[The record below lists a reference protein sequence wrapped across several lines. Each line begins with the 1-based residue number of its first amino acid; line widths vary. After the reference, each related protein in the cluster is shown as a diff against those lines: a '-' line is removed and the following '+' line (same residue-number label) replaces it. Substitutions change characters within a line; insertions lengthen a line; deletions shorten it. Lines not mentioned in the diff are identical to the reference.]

1 MALKLN
7 KPQSGMGWSP
17 LDDPYAQNVYDK
29 YNTRM
34 SGAQDN
40 PILSGLSWGNNFLR
54 DRQNYAYAEE
64 QRRQAEQPVT
74 PAPRGQQGGLSGVS
88 YGPNGEIGM
97 ITTQIPQNDFRNAL
111 QATAGQEITA
121 DQFRRPEPQSGG
133 LGSLVTLSGL
143 DLIQG
148 QPAGSSMNSVL
159 KGGFNNFGSLLGM
172 GNRGNQPNFSSPQP
186 VENSS
191 GQTGNGEESPSL
203 LSQSQSDN
211 PYLGEEYRFDN
222 WAKQAAAAG
231 VTNPIMQRI
240 RYNSEI
246 APLIEQARAS
256 QLRSAIATLYNPDAT
271 EQDKL
276 NAQVTLAVET
286 QNPMLPRDMAWEDE
300 ARQMKR
306 DQFQMGKDKQMANVF
321 GLARDPDASG
331 SDAGDKVLEAVKG
344 YKIGDQWMGASGDS
358 RNQCANW
365 VSDVYSKIGLPELG
379 NENGDKLMTNFG
391 KAYHKA
397 GSGYTPQPGDA
408 INFKK
413 HVGIYVGNGKY
424 MARNSEGGVH
434 VGTMSEAIKNF
445 GQPIGYGSIGDYTR
459 TSRSGKYNN
468 KIGYTDKEK
477 MDINMNLRQQA
488 LDMRNS
494 SRSAGAR
501 GKKGLTLGESG
512 NNLRDAISSFVN
524 EEDPDKRAK
533 SAEKLPGNVQNEF
546 TNLVGKYNGDWE
558 KALNQLT
565 YDLVGGEIYGR
576 LGVSDDN
583 LADLISN
590 SVYKGLNSM
599 SDGEGYKYA
608 TEQKIKD
615 YLIKEY
621 LPKLHAT
628 DTQTPKDQPAKTTG
642 NKGKPSYIEG
652 NGSGTGTGKKAV
664 TPNLIDNYRH
674 GTTSMRSLLERV
686 AEHKDDP
693 DFWED
698 TDRAYVK

>member
-34 SGAQDN
+34 SGVQDN

-159 KGGFNNFGSLLGM
+159 KGGFNNFGSLLGL
-172 GNRGNQPNFSSPQP
+172 GNKGGQPNFSSPQP

-271 EQDKL
+271 EEEKM
-276 NAQVTLAVET
+276 NAKVLLAVET
-286 QNPMLPRDMAWEDE
+286 QNPMLPRDMDWEDE
-300 ARQMKR
+300 SRQMQKEK
-306 DQFQMGKDKQMANVF
+306 FQMDKDNQMYRIY
-321 GLARDPDASG
+321 GLGRNQNAAG
-331 SDAGDKVLEAVKG
+331 SDAGNMVLEAVKG
-344 YKIGDQWMGASGDS
+344 YKVGDQWMGASGDS

-379 NENGDKLMTNFG
+379 NENGDRLMSNFG
-391 KAYHKA
+391 KAYHRA
-397 GSGYTPQPGDA
+397 GSGYRPQPGDA

-413 HVGIYVGNGKY
+413 HVGIYLGDGQY

-445 GQPIGYGSIGDYTR
+445 GNPIGFGSIGEYTG
-459 TSRSGKYNN
+459 TNKSGRYDN
-468 KIGYTDKEK
+468 KLAYTDKEK

-488 LDMRNS
+488 LDMKS
-494 SRSAGAR
+494 SSPRGGSGGVR

-512 NNLRDAISSFVN
+512 NNLCDAISRFAS
-524 EEDPDKRAK
+524 EKDPDKREK
-533 SAEKLPGNVQNEF
+533 LAEKLSSSVQNEF
-546 TNLVGKYNGDWE
+546 TNLVEKYDWDWE

-576 LGVSDDN
+576 LGVNDNN
-583 LADLISN
+583 LADLISD
-590 SVYKGLNSM
+590 SVYKGLNLM
-599 SDGEGYKYA
+599 SNGEGYKYA
-608 TEQKIKD
+608 TEQKIKN
-615 YLIKEY
+615 YLMKEY
-621 LPKLHAT
+621 LPKLHGGSAPE
-628 DTQTPKDQPAKTTG
+628 TPAQNVEKASL
-642 NKGKPSYIEG
+642 NGKPPYREVDPTAPVNGYILPD
-652 NGSGTGTGKKAV
+652 GTRVPENKYDT
-664 TPNLIDNYRH
+664 LYRNPLGGFH
-674 GTTSMRSLLERV
+674 ERQM
-686 AEHKDDP
+686 AA
-693 DFWED
+693 F
-698 TDRAYVK
+698 RAQNK

>member
-17 LDDPYAQNVYDK
+17 IDDPYARNAYDR
-29 YNTRM
+29 YDTRM
-34 SGAQDN
+34 SGVRDN

-74 PAPRGQQGGLSGVS
+74 PSPRGQQGGIPGVS

-121 DQFRRPEPQSGG
+121 DQFKRPEPQSGG
-133 LGSLVTLSGL
+133 LGSLATLSGL

-172 GNRGNQPNFSSPQP
+172 GNKGGQPNFSSPQP

-246 APLIEQARAS
+246 APLIEQAHAS
-256 QLRSAIATLYNPDAT
+256 QLRSAISTLYNPDAT

-306 DQFQMGKDKQMANVF
+306 DQFQMEKDKQMANVF

-445 GQPIGYGSIGDYTR
+445 GQPIGYGSIGDYTK

-494 SRSAGAR
+494 APRRGSGGVR
-501 GKKGLTLGESG
+501 GKKELSLGESG
-512 NNLRDAISSFVN
+512 NALRDAV
-524 EEDPDKRAK
+524 EAYARAD
-533 SAEKLPGNVQNEF
+533 SPETRAAAAGKLQKPVQDEF
-546 TNLVGKYNGDWE
+546 TNLMRKYKGDFE
-558 KALNQLT
+558 LAVNQLT
-565 YDLVGGEIYGR
+565 YDLVGGEIYGS
-576 LGVSDDN
+576 LGKYDN
-583 LADLISN
+583 DQLANLIASAA
-590 SVYKGLNSM
+590 YKSLNLTT
-599 SDGEGYKYA
+599 DGEGYKYT

-621 LPKLHAT
+621 LPKLHGGSAPE
-628 DTQTPKDQPAKTTG
+628 TPAQNVEKASL
-642 NKGKPSYIEG
+642 NGKPPYREVDPTAPVNGYILPD
-652 NGSGTGTGKKAV
+652 GTRVPENKYDT
-664 TPNLIDNYRH
+664 LYRNPLGGFH
-674 GTTSMRSLLERV
+674 ERQM
-686 AEHKDDP
+686 AA
-693 DFWED
+693 F
-698 TDRAYVK
+698 RAQNK

>member
-17 LDDPYAQNVYDK
+17 LDDQYAQNVYDK

-34 SGAQDN
+34 SGVQDN

-74 PAPRGQQGGLSGVS
+74 PSPRGRQGGIPGVS

-121 DQFRRPEPQSGG
+121 DQFKRPEPQSGG
-133 LGSLVTLSGL
+133 LGSLATLSGL

-172 GNRGNQPNFSSPQP
+172 GNKGGQPNFSSPQP

-306 DQFQMGKDKQMANVF
+306 DQFQMEKDKQMANVF
-321 GLARDPDASG
+321 GLARDPNASG

-445 GQPIGYGSIGDYTR
+445 GQPIGYGSIGDYTK

-477 MDINMNLRQQA
+477 MDMNINLRQQE

-494 SRSAGAR
+494 SPRGGSGGAR

-512 NNLRDAISSFVN
+512 NNLCDAISRFAS
-524 EEDPDKRAK
+524 EKDPDKREK
-533 SAEKLPGNVQNEF
+533 LAEKLSSSVQNEF
-546 TNLVGKYNGDWE
+546 TNLVEKYDWDWE

-576 LGVSDDN
+576 LGVNDNN
-583 LADLISN
+583 LADLISD
-590 SVYKGLNSM
+590 SVYKGLNLM
-599 SDGEGYKYA
+599 SNGEGYKYA
-608 TEQKIKD
+608 TEQKIKN
-615 YLIKEY
+615 YLMKEY
-621 LPKLHAT
+621 LPKLHGVSASG
-628 DTQTPKDQPAKTTG
+628 TPAQSGGKTSR
-642 NKGKPSYIEG
+642 KGKPSQKEVDPHDHIYKYILPDGTRVSQEKYDTLYRNPFEG
-652 NGSGTGTGKKAV
+652 F
-664 TPNLIDNYRH
+664 H
-674 GTTSMRSLLERV
+674 GRKM
-686 AEHKDDP
+686 AE
-693 DFWED
+693 F
-698 TDRAYVK
+698 RARNK